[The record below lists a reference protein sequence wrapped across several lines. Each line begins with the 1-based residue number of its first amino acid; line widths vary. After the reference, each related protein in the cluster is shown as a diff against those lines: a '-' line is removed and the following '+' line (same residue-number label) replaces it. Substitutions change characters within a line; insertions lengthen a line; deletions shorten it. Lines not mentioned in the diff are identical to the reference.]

1 MSPPLLGLPPSPRLL
16 LANSSFRLH
25 PPCPCPCPVAALP
38 RIIGFAFTRQPTWL
52 THLGNHVIL
61 EDDNPFLHTQGHTY
75 RDVPLADLAD
85 LGAEARNVGA
95 SEGARDQLA
104 PGWQRRLYM
113 PSTSDTMVVAFR
125 RWIDRYT
132 DGRGAPWS
140 PHGRFRRSGSG
151 AEAAEGLGMPW
162 RRATREEVLERRASH
177 VAHCSAC
184 SGALSNA
191 VKGRRGADAAV
202 VASLMWAALM
212 ARWRAPALALAAT
225 AYGVG
230 RACESLEHRMT
241 FGVYPPP
248 RNK

>member
-1 MSPPLLGLPPSPRLL
+1 MVVQFGWDRFALVALGPR
-16 LANSSFRLH
+16 RG
-25 PPCPCPCPVAALP
+25 
-38 RIIGFAFTRQPTWL
+38 GFAR
-52 THLGNHVIL
+52 
-61 EDDNPFLHTQGHTY
+61 EDFF
-75 RDVPLADLAD
+75 
-85 LGAEARNVGA
+85 
-95 SEGARDQLA
+95 
-104 PGWQRRLYM
+104 
-113 PSTSDTMVVAFR
+113 FR
-125 RWIDRYT
+125 ACHID
-132 DGRGAPWS
+132 A
-140 PHGRFRRSGSG
+140 
-151 AEAAEGLGMPW
+151 W

-212 ARWRAPALALAAT
+212 ARWRAPALTLAAT